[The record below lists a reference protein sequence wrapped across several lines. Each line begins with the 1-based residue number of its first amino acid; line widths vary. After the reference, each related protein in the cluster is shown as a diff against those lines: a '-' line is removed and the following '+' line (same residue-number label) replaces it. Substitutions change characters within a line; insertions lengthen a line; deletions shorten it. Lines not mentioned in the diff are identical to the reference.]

1 MAYIYSMKT
10 INLQILLILTVS
22 VLLGSCKDDEDDPNP
37 EPQPMEV
44 QVNLV
49 PTYNGEAFELN
60 KPFITQEGYTIEFTR
75 LNVILSELEH
85 EGKTLTRSGIY
96 KYEEHP
102 TRIWRGPGSFQ
113 DFPSLTANVGVPE
126 SRNHEDPSAW
136 EDGDPLHILNTDD
149 MHWGWNTGYIFLIIE
164 GKADTTASQNGENL
178 MNFFYHTGTD
188 ELLKTV
194 SLENLN
200 WKSESNTLYS
210 TDLTV
215 DMYKV
220 FDGDTVDVD
229 IKEERASHTMPAQ
242 VELSDKILS
251 NFATALK
258 AKQ

>member
-1 MAYIYSMKT
+1 MKT
-10 INLQILLILTVS
+10 IYLYTTLLIAGLV
-22 VLLGSCKDDEDDPNP
+22 VLGSCKDDTDNTDQ

-44 QVNLV
+44 QINLV
-49 PTYNGEAFELN
+49 PTFDGESFELN
-60 KPFITQEGYTIEFTR
+60 KPFTTQEGYTVKFTR

-85 EGKTLTRSGIY
+85 EGKTLTRSGVY

-102 TRIWRGPGSFQ
+102 TRVWRGEGSFQ
-113 DFPSLTANVGVPE
+113 DFPSLTANVGVPA

-136 EDGDPLHILNTDD
+136 DDDDPLHILNTDD

-164 GKADTTASQNGENL
+164 GKADTTDSQNGENL

-210 TDLTV
+210 ADLTV
-215 DMYKV
+215 DIYKV

-229 IKEERASHTMPAQ
+229 IKEERASHTMPSQ
-242 VELSDKILS
+242 VGLSDKILS
-251 NFATALK
+251 NFASALK
-258 AKQ
+258 VK